1 MFARWRFSNAVLE
14 SLRIGIGAPDG
25 LASIGAKRIRHQ
37 VQPSI
42 LERSKHPI
50 SRRDIDPNVLKILY
64 RLIAADYFAY
74 LVGGGVRD
82 LMMGRRP
89 KDFDVAT
96 SAHPQQVRDLFRNS
110 RLIGRRFR
118 LVHVFFGPQNI
129 EVATFRR
136 RAEDV
141 PEGDDPMIRH
151 DNTFGTPEEDAFRR
165 DFTINALFYDPRSF
179 QVIDY
184 VGGVADLDARLI
196 RTVGDPDVR
205 MREDPVRMIR
215 AVRFATK
222 LDFEIEPATLAAIK
236 RHSGDLAKSSVPRL
250 VEEIFRTLSFKG
262 AERALFQMEQLG
274 LLEVLLPMLSEHL
287 RATIP
292 VARNLEDTATARNLA
307 ALGPM
312 IESGN
317 EPSRALILG
326 CLFAD
331 LHRATVADGGE
342 DHRLD
347 VVDFLRERGFSRADT
362 DQMRLLM
369 EAATHMMTQ
378 SRLSRRLVR
387 RPYYP
392 EARRLFEL
400 IAPTYDVEV
409 EAFDRFLAETPNHA
423 PRHRR
428 SLPAMTA
435 GTVGRESGDSPGSAT
450 GPPTI
455 KPLRRRR
462 RHRGGRRRRFNSHGS
477 LVTATDSPSS
487 PASDFVN
494 TSATSEE
501 PMQVQVGGAIGD
513 DAAINEANRG
523 TLTNPR

>member
-1 MFARWRFSNAVLE
+1 
-14 SLRIGIGAPDG
+14 
-25 LASIGAKRIRHQ
+25 

-64 RLIAADYFAY
+64 RLIAADYAGY

-82 LMMGRRP
+82 LMMARRP

-184 VGGVADLDARLI
+184 VGGVSDLDARLI

-222 LDFEIEPATLAAIK
+222 LDFEIEPATRAAIE

-287 RATIP
+287 RATAA
-292 VARNLEDTATARNLA
+292 VAGSLENTATARNLA

-312 IESGN
+312 IESGD
-317 EPSRALILG
+317 EPSRPLIMA

-331 LHRATVADGGE
+331 LHRTTVANGGE

-347 VVDFLRERGFSRADT
+347 VVESLRQRGFSRTDT
-362 DQMRLLM
+362 DQMRLLL
-369 EAATHMMTQ
+369 EAAMHMMTR

-392 EARRLFEL
+392 EARRFFEL

-409 EAFDRFLAETPNHA
+409 EAFDRFLAETPNQV
-423 PRHRR
+423 PRYRR
-428 SLPAMTA
+428 PLPAVTTSA
-435 GTVGRESGDSPGSAT
+435 VNRENGDGPGSTDGA
-450 GPPTI
+450 PAN
-455 KPLRRRR
+455 KPVRRRR
-462 RHRGGRRRRFNSHGS
+462 RHRGGRRRHFGS
-477 LVTATDSPSS
+477 NGSSSAAPDQTSS
-487 PASDFVN
+487 PADEFERAAVSSSVE
-494 TSATSEE
+494 SIPA
-501 PMQVQVGGAIGD
+501 GGTIGD
-513 DAAINEANRG
+513 NAAIEDGNGNA
-523 TLTNPR
+523 LTNSR

>member
-1 MFARWRFSNAVLE
+1 MNTARHRARFGPISGKARQVE
-14 SLRIGIGAPDG
+14 PRI
-25 LASIGAKRIRHQ
+25 LARA
-37 VQPSI
+37 
-42 LERSKHPI
+42 EHPI
-50 SRRDIDPNVLKILY
+50 SRRDIDANVLKVLY
-64 RLIAADYFAY
+64 RLAGAGYEAY

-82 LMMGRRP
+82 LMLSRKP

-141 PEGDDPMIRH
+141 AEGDDPMIRH

-179 QVIDY
+179 EVIDY
-184 VGGVADLDARLI
+184 VGGVPDLHARLI

-222 LDFEIEPATLAAIK
+222 LDFEIEPATRAAIE
-236 RHSGDLAKSSVPRL
+236 RHSGDRAKSSVPRL

-287 RATIP
+287 RAT
-292 VARNLEDTATARNLA
+292 AATAGSLENSATARNLA

-312 IESGN
+312 IESGD
-317 EPSRALILG
+317 EPSRPLIMA

-331 LHRATVADGGE
+331 LHRPRGANGGGDHPLGVAQ
-342 DHRLD
+342 
-347 VVDFLRERGFSRADT
+347 FLRPRGCSR
-362 DQMRLLM
+362 
-369 EAATHMMTQ
+369 
-378 SRLSRRLVR
+378 
-387 RPYYP
+387 
-392 EARRLFEL
+392 
-400 IAPTYDVEV
+400 
-409 EAFDRFLAETPNHA
+409 
-423 PRHRR
+423 
-428 SLPAMTA
+428 
-435 GTVGRESGDSPGSAT
+435 
-450 GPPTI
+450 
-455 KPLRRRR
+455 
-462 RHRGGRRRRFNSHGS
+462 
-477 LVTATDSPSS
+477 
-487 PASDFVN
+487 
-494 TSATSEE
+494 
-501 PMQVQVGGAIGD
+501 
-513 DAAINEANRG
+513 
-523 TLTNPR
+523 

>member
-1 MFARWRFSNAVLE
+1 
-14 SLRIGIGAPDG
+14 
-25 LASIGAKRIRHQ
+25 

-64 RLIAADYFAY
+64 RLIAADYAGY

-184 VGGVADLDARLI
+184 VGGVADLEARLI

-222 LDFEIEPATLAAIK
+222 LDFEIEAATRAAIE

-287 RATIP
+287 RAT
-292 VARNLEDTATARNLA
+292 AAAAGSLENSATARNLA

-312 IESGN
+312 IESGD
-317 EPSRALILG
+317 EPSRPLIMA

-331 LHRATVADGGE
+331 LHRTRVANGGE

-347 VVDFLRERGFSRADT
+347 VVEFLRQRGFSRTDT
-362 DQMRLLM
+362 DQMRLLL
-369 EAATHMMTQ
+369 EAATHMMTR
-378 SRLSRRLVR
+378 SRLARRLVR

-409 EAFDRFLAETPNHA
+409 EAFDRFLAETPNQA
-423 PRHRR
+423 PRYRR
-428 SLPAMTA
+428 PLPAVLTGSVNRENGA
-435 GTVGRESGDSPGSAT
+435 GPSSGT
-450 GPPTI
+450 GALAN
-455 KPLRRRR
+455 KPVRRRR
-462 RHRGGRRRRFNSHGS
+462 RHRGGRRRRSGS
-477 LVTATDSPSS
+477 NGSPAEVTEQTSS
-487 PASDFVN
+487 PAGDFESAAV
-494 TSATSEE
+494 ATSVESI
-501 PMQVQVGGAIGD
+501 PAGGAMGD
-513 DAAINEANRG
+513 NTAIEDANQN
-523 TLTNPR
+523 TLTNSR